1 MSSLQ
6 TIKALISSV
15 QGNELPQ
22 PYGVVQ
28 LSPQNNFRAF
38 LWPQETARPMCCHS
52 VSWGWGLLKLPRWF
66 QLRPKLRTTDELL
79 CETVT
84 GEDLGQW

>member
-28 LSPQNNFRAF
+28 LSPQNNFRSIPMAPRDSSSHVLSLPVLGVGTF
-38 LWPQETARPMCCHS
+38 KAPQMVPIAAKIENH
-52 VSWGWGLLKLPRWF
+52 
-66 QLRPKLRTTDELL
+66 
-79 CETVT
+79 
-84 GEDLGQW
+84 